1 MKTCFDSKWLHQ
13 AAEKKQQK
21 DTSLSYS
28 AKGWFFF
35 NRLLTGLLVLHFKH
49 LTQAVEW
56 KGDKIL
62 DFDWISIV
70 AKCKNK
76 YKHYEEIKKKKNYY
90 WTKCSTYFFKSV
102 QILKKK
108 ISFLPHMK
116 VKNQLSSIPST
127 GIMFK
132 YWTACLFKEY
142 ISSITTNISAA
153 VRISQRTTANWRKAF
168 VVVLTGSVAVLWPFA
183 CFYIQLL
190 TSRV

>member
-76 YKHYEEIKKKKNYY
+76 YKHYEEIKKKTTIGQNVPHIFLNLYRY
-90 WTKCSTYFFKSV
+90 W
-102 QILKKK
+102 KK